1 MKRKH
6 EKGGI
11 KNKTKKASQGSLM
24 CFKAQNS
31 TMIERPQRQYKER
44 ISINIYNVVELSHTC
59 MK

>member
-1 MKRKH
+1 MKGKH

-31 TMIERPQRQYKER
+31 TMIERPQRQKER
-44 ISINIYNVVELSHTC
+44 ESKNIYNEIELSHTS